1 MLNFIFTTC
10 TTICLA
16 LSAIFSRAQ
25 RELGGEANNVRMISI
40 TIDAEQDT
48 RIIKKYAY
56 RFNIRPGW
64 QFLTGELPDIIATQ
78 KAFDAYR
85 GDKMNHE
92 PLTFLRLTPSDPWV
106 RLEGF
111 VSAAEVVAEY
121 HHLLHKMSSFSA
133 CHASSYDK

>member
-48 RIIKKYAY
+48 RIIEKYADH
-56 RFNIRPGW
+56 FNARPGW
-64 QFLTGELPDIIATQ
+64 QFLTGARLDIVATQ
-78 KAFDAYR
+78 KAFDADR
-85 GDKMNHE
+85 GTK
-92 PLTFLRLTPSDPWV
+92 
-106 RLEGF
+106 
-111 VSAAEVVAEY
+111 
-121 HHLLHKMSSFSA
+121 
-133 CHASSYDK
+133 